1 MVFRVIETER
11 KFTVCVKCAFS
22 TRRWLYNILNQASLP
37 LAKGRA
43 FIFSGSLFWKGR
55 MGGEVREGWKGE
67 QKRMR
72 ECGVIEG
79 IKGS

>member
-22 TRRWLYNILNQASLP
+22 TRRWLYNILNQAFLP
-37 LAKGRA
+37 LANQLGNKGLRA

-55 MGGEVREGWKGE
+55 MGGEVREE
-67 QKRMR
+67 TLDLQSQS
-72 ECGVIEG
+72 E
-79 IKGS
+79 